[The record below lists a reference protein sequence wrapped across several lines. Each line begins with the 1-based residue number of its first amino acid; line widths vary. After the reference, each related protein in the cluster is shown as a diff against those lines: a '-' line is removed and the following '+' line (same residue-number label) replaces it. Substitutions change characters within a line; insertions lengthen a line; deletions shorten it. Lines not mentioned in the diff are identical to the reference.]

1 MSESSSAEYTARVN
15 GEKNERWA
23 LLFCLAVGSFGVG
36 AEEVGEVAQ
45 YFSAVVTIPIEVV
58 ASTRR
63 GMATQHVK
71 IERKSRDFKWR

>member
-1 MSESSSAEYTARVN
+1 M
-15 GEKNERWA
+15 
-23 LLFCLAVGSFGVG
+23 G

-45 YFSAVVTIPIEVV
+45 YFSAVVTISIEVV